1 MTLTPDE
8 LFDALGVALRPPP
21 VEPTPAELAAL
32 HRMIDERCVDR
43 TTAHVPATRAWTRPF
58 AVVAAAA
65 SIVVGSG
72 AAAFAAGAPVPRPI
86 RAVAHDVGLPVDS
99 PELTDAK
106 GAASDLRIVLAIN
119 DPATIKRV
127 RARLNHELAQVP
139 GDERGQIERDAKA
152 LLAKADQQLRTA
164 EATQPATGD
173 DSPKS
178 GGAAAGGSKSGDA
191 TSGSGSAGSSGALAG
206 GSATGVSGSGPGAA
220 SPPGVKLP
228 GQPSGPAGSVVP
240 PAPSLPAPAPAPSVP
255 PVVSPPVVATPVV
268 VTPVVVTPA
277 VAVPA
282 VPAPVT
288 IATVATV
295 TDVSAPVVSAPVV
308 AASPRVAS
316 DLPA

>member
-8 LFDALGVALRPPP
+8 LFDALGAALRPPP

-43 TTAHVPATRAWTRPF
+43 TTARVPATRSWTRPF
-58 AVVAAAA
+58 VVVAAAA
-65 SIVVGSG
+65 GIVVGSG
-72 AAAFAAGAPVPRPI
+72 AAAFAVGAPVPRPI

-106 GAASDLRIVLAIN
+106 GAESDLRIVLAIN

-127 RARLNHELAQVP
+127 RARLNHKLAQVP

-152 LLAKADQQLRTA
+152 LLAQADQQLRTA

-173 DSPKS
+173 GSPKS

-191 TSGSGSAGSSGALAG
+191 TSGSGGAGSSGALAG

-220 SPPGVKLP
+220 SPPGLTLP

-240 PAPSLPAPAPAPSVP
+240 PSPSLPAPAPAPSVP
-255 PVVSPPVVATPVV
+255 PVVSPP
-268 VTPVVVTPA
+268 A

-282 VPAPVT
+282 APAPVT
-288 IATVATV
+288 IATVATA

-308 AASPRVAS
+308 AASPPVTS
-316 DLPA
+316 DLAA

>member
-43 TTAHVPATRAWTRPF
+43 TTARVPATRSWMRPF
-58 AVVAAAA
+58 VVVAAAA
-65 SIVVGSG
+65 GIVVGSG
-72 AAAFAAGAPVPRPI
+72 AAAFAVGAPVPRPI

-127 RARLNHELAQVP
+127 RARLNHKLAEVP
-139 GDERGQIERDAKA
+139 GDERGQIERDTKA
-152 LLAKADQQLRTA
+152 LLAQADQQLRTA

-173 DSPKS
+173 GSPKG
-178 GGAAAGGSKSGDA
+178 GGAAAGRSKSGDA
-191 TSGSGSAGSSGALAG
+191 TSGSGGAGSSGALAG

-220 SPPGVKLP
+220 SPPGLTLP

-240 PAPSLPAPAPAPSVP
+240 PAPPRPAPAPAPSVP
-255 PVVSPPVVATPVV
+255 PVVAPPVVAPPVVATPVV
-268 VTPVVVTPA
+268 ATPA
-277 VAVPA
+277 A
-282 VPAPVT
+282 PAPVT
-288 IATVATV
+288 IATVATAA
-295 TDVSAPVVSAPVV
+295 DVSAPVVSAPVV
-308 AASPRVAS
+308 AASPPVTS
-316 DLPA
+316 DLAA